1 MSQQHLRLIRGTK
14 GENSE
19 EFLYHNIFCQEL
31 GKLNLLPTTEPEG
44 AVGGAAGGNQQENP
58 LLAFLTAQTK
68 TRYDAQLPAL
78 RERARVE
85 AIEAEKARKLA
96 EKQRVKEE
104 RRLKFL
110 AEQEAKK
117 REEEAAA
124 EDEQRKREA
133 ELISSLKAIYPN
145 MDDDDFLTVLMR
157 FRSKNPGVPIDD
169 NAMISIADEI
179 AVFQEKR
186 SECIFPCFA
195 YNFQESFVR
204 FSTI

>member
-1 MSQQHLRLIRGTK
+1 M
-14 GENSE
+14 
-19 EFLYHNIFCQEL
+19 
-31 GKLNLLPTTEPEG
+31 
-44 AVGGAAGGNQQENP
+44 
-58 LLAFLTAQTK
+58 AFLTAQTK

-157 FRSKNPGVPIDD
+157 FRKKNPGVPIDD

-186 SECIFPCFA
+186 SEWFFSCFA
-195 YNFQESFVR
+195 NNFQES
-204 FSTI
+204 TI